1 MRDAILYRARSLTPI
16 VQREIDRLSRELPDF
31 KLFVICFQPEY
42 ESARDCDHEK
52 VFRYGQ
58 RDLHTLP
65 YPGKIAPID
74 WTQPLS
80 PPQSE
85 TGSGKYFREMV
96 PGQHDLAIMRFF
108 LDHPDFDRYW
118 TIEDDV
124 RCSGPWTD
132 IIGELAQSKADLLMT
147 IVQTYRQHPY
157 WNWWNTLHTGEENVP
172 TRRRIRGFTPFCR
185 LSAACCR
192 AIDLKYREGWG
203 GHYEVTWP
211 TIAHASRLSIEDIGG
226 KGSFVPRKRRS
237 RFYTSS
243 NGRKYLFP
251 GTFIFRPCYQD
262 AGTSE
267 FGNELFPETMLWH
280 PVKS

>member
-1 MRDAILYRARSLTPI
+1 MKNAILYRARSVTPI

-42 ESARDCDHEK
+42 DSARDSHHER
-52 VFRYGQ
+52 VFCYGQ

-74 WTQPLS
+74 WAQPLS
-80 PPQSE
+80 RPQSE
-85 TGSGKYFREMV
+85 TENGKYFRDMV

-132 IIGELAQSKADLLMT
+132 IMGELGQSNADLLMT
-147 IVQTYRQHPY
+147 IVQKYSEKPN
-157 WNWWNTLHTGEENVP
+157 WDWWNSLNTGSDTVP

-192 AIDLKYREGWG
+192 AIDAKYRQGWG

-211 TIAHASRLSIEDIGG
+211 TIADTSGLSIEDIGG
-226 KGSFVPRKRRS
+226 EGSFTPRKRRG
-237 RFYTSS
+237 RLYTSS
-243 NGRKYLFP
+243 NKNFCLFP
-251 GTFIFRPCYQD
+251 GTFIFRPAYHD
-262 AGTSE
+262 TGKSE
-267 FGNELFPETMLWH
+267 FGHGIIDETTLWH